1 MIKIYLEE
9 TCWEDVDWTNL
20 VQDTYRQAAGSCGSD
35 NIFGFHEIP
44 GNSLLVEKLLAI
56 EE

>member
-1 MIKIYLEE
+1 VNMIKIYLEE

-35 NIFGFHEIP
+35 NVYSVSMKYLEFLG
-44 GNSLLVEKLLAI
+44 
-56 EE
+56 